1 MLPRKPA
8 QKPPRGTNP
17 PDEGERG
24 VFHDIDALE
33 GTEGFNVYG
42 SNGKRI
48 GRWEA
53 VRGVTDDELLDAFE
67 ALLERREPRLR
78 LIPLSPRASA

>member
-1 MLPRKPA
+1 MLPRDTP
-8 QKPPRGTNP
+8 QQPRRATTP
-17 PDEGERG
+17 LEEGERG

-42 SNGKRI
+42 SNGKRL

-67 ALLERREPRLR
+67 ELLERREPRLR
-78 LIPLSPRASA
+78 LIPPSPRTSS

>member
-1 MLPRKPA
+1 MLPRNPFQQRRRA
-8 QKPPRGTNP
+8 TNP
-17 PDEGERG
+17 LDEGERG

-42 SNGKRI
+42 SNGKRL

-67 ALLERREPRLR
+67 ALLERRGPRLR
-78 LIPLSPRASA
+78 LTPPSPRAS